1 MKVAAIVLAAGR
13 STRMAPRNKLL
24 AEIEGEAMVRR
35 VARVAI
41 ASGASPVIVVTGHE
55 AEGIADALRG
65 LDVSLVHNPDYA
77 AGMSTSL
84 RAGLAALPAGTS
96 GALICLGDMPWV
108 EVSILDALIAAFSV
122 NGPQSICAPVHHG
135 RRGNPLLWGAA
146 YFPEM
151 MALTG
156 DAGAKSLLARHKAQ
170 IVEVEVATDGIFAD
184 ADAPSDLARSS

>member
-65 LDVSLVHNPDYA
+65 LDVSLVHNKNYA

-84 RAGLAALPAGTS
+84 SAGLAALPAGTT

-108 EVSILDALIAAFSV
+108 EPRVLDALIAAFIAS
-122 NGPQSICAPVHHG
+122 GKQSICVPVHDG
-135 RRGNPLLWGAA
+135 GRGNPVLWASA

-156 DAGAKSLLARHKAQ
+156 DAGAKSLLAPHKDQ
-170 IVEVEVATDGIFAD
+170 VIEVEVQTESIFAD